1 MAGTIHPARSMFL
14 RVAIGTAQA
23 DDLSYEL
30 TTSVGSLPMIR
41 STKTGKIWLIGW
53 EELIGL
59 AIDAGIDKESEA
71 DHAA

>member
-30 TTSVGSLPMIR
+30 TASVGGLPMIQ
-41 STKTGKIWLIGW
+41 STKTGKTWSIGW
-53 EELIGL
+53 NELIEL
-59 AIDAGIDKESEA
+59 AIAAGIDEESEA
-71 DHAA
+71 ADAA